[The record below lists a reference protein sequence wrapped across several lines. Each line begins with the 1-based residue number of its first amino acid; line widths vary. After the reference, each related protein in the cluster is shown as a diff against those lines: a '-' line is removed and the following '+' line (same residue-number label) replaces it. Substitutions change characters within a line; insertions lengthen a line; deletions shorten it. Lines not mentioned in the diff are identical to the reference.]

1 MRPVSPCTTQY
12 LKRSV
17 KRYSVWIVA
26 EVDAMHSKRLLA
38 CSNYLGG
45 ACGYQI
51 PPIHL
56 AYQRKNCIA
65 ISVPQE
71 ALALRTEPI
80 CSRNKCREHQS
91 VRGVR

>member
-1 MRPVSPCTTQY
+1 MHPVSPCTTQY

-17 KRYSVWIVA
+17 KRYSVWIVT

-51 PPIHL
+51 PPIY
-56 AYQRKNCIA
+56 AYK
-65 ISVPQE
+65 
-71 ALALRTEPI
+71 
-80 CSRNKCREHQS
+80 
-91 VRGVR
+91 